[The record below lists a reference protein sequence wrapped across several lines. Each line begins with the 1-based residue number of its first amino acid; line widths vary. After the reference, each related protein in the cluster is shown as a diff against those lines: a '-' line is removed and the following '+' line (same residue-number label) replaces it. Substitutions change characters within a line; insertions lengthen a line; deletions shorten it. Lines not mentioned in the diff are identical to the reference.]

1 MEIKILKISFDYF
14 APNFNGQFQ
23 FSRLTLS
30 LSLSRSFFSSTLESK
45 KVGHLENSDAYDT
58 PLENGEVSQ
67 TGTLRDRRTDR
78 RERGAE
84 TKLLWHA
91 AVWTP
96 KNKKRRRYFVVV
108 VVLVTLSLSL
118 SLSLS
123 LCLSLTCAT

>member
-1 MEIKILKISFDYF
+1 MGSF
-14 APNFNGQFQ
+14 NFHV
-23 FSRLTLS
+23 SLS

-118 SLSLS
+118 SLSHSHVRLEDVTQGEKS
-123 LCLSLTCAT
+123 T